1 MAFPTLIPFVEHLGF
16 EFLSFDAGQAEIAIE
31 LKDELTNTWG
41 VAHGGVTMT
50 LLDIVMA
57 HAARSPNQAGYDASK
72 GIVTIEMKTSFM
84 RPGVGRLV
92 GRGRVLHRTGSTAF
106 CEGSVFD
113 SKDALVAHA
122 TGTFKF
128 LKGLPVDGKLVQRL
142 HASD

>member
-41 VAHGGVTMT
+41 VAHGGLTMT

-57 HAARSPNQAGYDASK
+57 HAARSPNQAGYDPSR

-92 GRGRVLHRTGSTAF
+92 GRGKVLHRTGSTAF

-113 SKDALVAHA
+113 AKGALVAHS

-128 LKGLPVDGKLVQRL
+128 LQGLPVDGKLVKRPN
-142 HASD
+142 ASD

>member
-1 MAFPTLIPFVEHLGF
+1 MAFPNLIPFVEHLGF
-16 EFLSFDAGQAEIAIE
+16 EFLSYDAGAAEIAIE
-31 LKDELTNTWG
+31 LSDELTNTWG
-41 VAHGGVTMT
+41 VAHGGLTMT

-57 HAARSPNQAGYDASK
+57 HAARSPNQAGYDPSK

-92 GRGRVLHRTGSTAF
+92 GRGKVLHRTGSTAF

-113 SKDALVAHA
+113 SKGALVAHA

-128 LKGLPVDGKLVQRL
+128 LQGLSVDGKLVKRQN
-142 HASD
+142 ASD